1 MLTLLLYIGMLSFAV
16 TLTILFFFGFIKIQ
30 LI

>member
-1 MLTLLLYIGMLSFAV
+1 MTTLLLYIGMLGFAT
-16 TLTILFFFGFIKIQ
+16 TLIIILFFGLIKIK

>member
-1 MLTLLLYIGMLSFAV
+1 MTTLLLYIGMLGIATS
-16 TLTILFFFGFIKIQ
+16 LTIFLFFGFIKIQ

>member
-1 MLTLLLYIGMLSFAV
+1 MTTLLLYIGMLGFAI
-16 TLTILFFFGFIKIQ
+16 TLTIVFFFGFIKIK

>member
-1 MLTLLLYIGMLSFAV
+1 MTTLFLYIGMLGIAMS
-16 TLTILFFFGFIKIQ
+16 LTIFLFFGFIKIQ

>member
-1 MLTLLLYIGMLSFAV
+1 MTTLLLYIGMLIFAT
-16 TLTILFFFGFIKIQ
+16 TLTIILFFGFIKIK